1 MSVSSL
7 WGLLLCSKHRR
18 LSADLLSMVSW
29 TLVW

>member
-7 WGLLLCSKHRR
+7 WGLLLCSKHRQ